1 MNTLKKVLLIALVG
15 CFVAGSL
22 TLILWQR
29 LRTTGLSIKYVP
41 AQDGLALKKY
51 NGAMGDTR
59 LVIPDTA
66 PDGDGREQP
75 VVELAEF
82 SVSNAGY
89 LEELT
94 IGANVRSI
102 HPWAITNCEALR
114 WVEADPDNPY
124 FTSVDGVLYSRDLT
138 KLILYPNMR
147 GERFA
152 VPDSVTVIGENAFYK
167 CKNLL
172 EIKFPPHLR
181 EVEERAFF
189 RCTGL
194 TALGLPAGL
203 ETIGVDAFAFC
214 DGLAGDIT
222 IPASCRKIGAYA
234 FSGQDS
240 KIDRV
245 VILAGEG
252 EIELPKDWL
261 PLKEK
266 KARERV
272 EFEFIGG
279 AQ

>member
-1 MNTLKKVLLIALVG
+1 MNALKKILLIALVG

-22 TLILWQR
+22 TLILWQS
-29 LRTTGLSIKYVP
+29 LRTTKLSIQYV
-41 AQDGLALKKY
+41 AAADGLALKKY
-51 NGAMGDTR
+51 NGTSEDTR

-66 PDGDGREQP
+66 PDGNGIERP

-89 LEELT
+89 LQELY
-94 IGANVRSI
+94 IGANVRTI
-102 HPWAITNCEALR
+102 HPWAVTNCEALR
-114 WVEADPDNPY
+114 SVEVDPGNPY
-124 FTSVDGVLYSRDLT
+124 FASVDGVLYSRDMT

-172 EIKFPPHLR
+172 EIKFPTHLR

-194 TALGLPAGL
+194 KTLALPAGL

-214 DGLAGDIT
+214 DGLEGDIT

-240 KIDRV
+240 KIGRV

-252 EIELPKDWL
+252 EIELAKDWL